1 MTLIHRARALIGLA
15 DYAPKWPPNKLSLAL
30 QGGGSFGAFT
40 WGVLDRLL
48 EEPNIAFEAIS
59 GASAGAVNAVL
70 MAAGMVDGG
79 QKEARARLTQFWQR
93 ISRAAALM
101 PQSPPSAVA
110 AGFDLV
116 VRSMSPYQFNP
127 LNFNPLREALLTS
140 VDFER
145 LRGQS
150 PIKLLLAATR
160 VSDGRLRILTN
171 RELTVE
177 AVLASA
183 CLPLLHHSIE
193 IDGEA
198 YWDGGYAANPPLI
211 PLIRASTCDNVL
223 IVQVT
228 PMRSN
233 RLPVTVPDIS
243 KRIDQIQFNAT
254 LNSELETLKIG
265 KMIGATAKLRRLRIG
280 RISADEEFE
289 GLADESAG
297 NLRSDF
303 LERLHASGRVAAEL
317 WLRQDMPQGASGRGT
332 SPAAPDMG

>member
-1 MTLIHRARALIGLA
+1 MTIIDRARAFIGLA
-15 DYAPKWPPNKLSLAL
+15 DPVPKWPPDRLSLAL

-48 EEPNIAFEAIS
+48 EEPAIDFDAIS

-70 MAAGMVDGG
+70 MAAGMLDGG
-79 QKEARARLTQFWQR
+79 PDEARARLSQFWR
-93 ISRAAALM
+93 RMSRSAALM
-101 PQSPPSAVA
+101 PKPAESAFG
-110 AGFDLV
+110 AGLDLV
-116 VRSMSPYQFNP
+116 IRSLTPYQFNP
-127 LNFNPLREALLTS
+127 FNLNPLREALVAS

-145 LRGQS
+145 LQRRS

-171 RELTVE
+171 AELTVE

-183 CLPLLHHSIE
+183 CLPLLHHTIE

-211 PLIRASTCDNVL
+211 PLIRASECDHAL

-228 PMRSN
+228 PIKSD
-233 RLPVTVPDIS
+233 RLPKTARDIS
-243 KRIDQIQFNAT
+243 KRIEQIQFNAT
-254 LNSELETLKIG
+254 LNSELETLKLG
-265 KMIGATAKLRRLRIG
+265 KMIGATEKLRRLRIG
-280 RISADEEFE
+280 RISVDEEFE

-297 NLRSDF
+297 NLDWDF
-303 LERLHASGRVAAEL
+303 LERLHASGRTAADL
-317 WLRQDMPQGASGRGT
+317 WLQQDMPQ
-332 SPAAPDMG
+332 SPSARRPDKAAW

>member
-1 MTLIHRARALIGLA
+1 MTFIDRARAFIGLA
-15 DYAPKWPPNKLSLAL
+15 DTVPKWPPDRLSLAL

-48 EEPNIAFEAIS
+48 EEPGVSFDAIS

-70 MAAGMVDGG
+70 MAAGLVDGG
-79 QKEARARLTQFWQR
+79 PDEARARLAQFWR
-93 ISRAAALM
+93 RMSRAAALI
-101 PQSPPSAVA
+101 PKPTESPFGP
-110 AGFDLV
+110 GFDLV
-116 VRSMSPYQFNP
+116 IRSLSPYQFNP
-127 LNFNPLREALLTS
+127 FNLNPMREALVAS

-145 LRGQS
+145 LKRRS

-171 RELTVE
+171 ADLTVE

-183 CLPLLHHSIE
+183 CLPLLHHTIE

-211 PLIRASTCDNVL
+211 PLIRASECDHAL

-228 PMRSN
+228 PIKSD
-233 RLPVTVPDIS
+233 RLPKTSRDIS
-243 KRIDQIQFNAT
+243 RRIEQIQFNAT
-254 LNSELETLKIG
+254 LNSELETLKSG
-265 KMIGATAKLRRLRIG
+265 KMIGATEKLRRLRIG
-280 RISADEEFE
+280 RISVDEEIE

-297 NLRSDF
+297 NLDWDF
-303 LERLHASGRVAAEL
+303 LERLHASGRVAADL
-317 WLRQDMPQGASGRGT
+317 WLKQDMPQSPSARRPDKAAS
-332 SPAAPDMG
+332 